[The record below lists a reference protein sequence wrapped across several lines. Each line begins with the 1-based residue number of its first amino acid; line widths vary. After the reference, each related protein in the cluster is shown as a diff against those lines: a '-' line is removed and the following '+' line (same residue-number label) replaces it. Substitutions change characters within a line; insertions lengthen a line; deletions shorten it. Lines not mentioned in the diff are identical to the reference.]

1 MSWEA
6 VTLGA
11 EESIVSSIDE
21 LSGGQVGST
30 ELDGDGKNMKSL
42 DVDSVNNFFNKLTCL
57 LYTLPL
63 SNRIR

>member
-21 LSGGQVGST
+21 LSGGQVGSA

-42 DVDSVNNFFNKLTCL
+42 DVDSGNNFFNKLTCL

>member
-63 SNRIR
+63 SNRIK